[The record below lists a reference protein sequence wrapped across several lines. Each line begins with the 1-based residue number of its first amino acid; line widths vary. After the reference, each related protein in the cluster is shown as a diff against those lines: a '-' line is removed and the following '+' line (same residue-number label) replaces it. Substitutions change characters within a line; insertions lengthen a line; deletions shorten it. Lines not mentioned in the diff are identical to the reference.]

1 MGAQEQFPSVCLIVV
16 LVARVLLFVTQWAV
30 ACQASL
36 SIGFSKEKKENSM
49 KISQKQLFSNKINK
63 NERKKKEYW
72 SGLQFHSPGG
82 LPDPGIK
89 PASLSLHSE
98 SLPSELQ
105 GKPCRG
111 KSIK

>member
-1 MGAQEQFPSVCLIVV
+1 MGVQEQFPSVCLIVV

-36 SIGFSKEKKENSM
+36 SIGFSR
-49 KISQKQLFSNKINK
+49 Q
-63 NERKKKEYW
+63 EYW
-72 SGLQFHSPGG
+72 GGLQFHSPGG

-89 PASLSLHSE
+89 PASLSLQSE